1 MSYFIKA
8 LPVYR
13 IPLSVDVYIMMIQ
26 INVYTSENVV
36 VGIIIYFCQGMRI
49 SLFEIDSQ
57 SYGHKREETRQ
68 TPPNP
73 IKFRLIYACQ

>member
-1 MSYFIKA
+1 
-8 LPVYR
+8 
-13 IPLSVDVYIMMIQ
+13 MMIQ

-36 VGIIIYFCQGMRI
+36 VGIIIYFCQGMCI

-57 SYGHKREETRQ
+57 SHTGAYGHKREETRQ

-73 IKFRLIYACQ
+73 I